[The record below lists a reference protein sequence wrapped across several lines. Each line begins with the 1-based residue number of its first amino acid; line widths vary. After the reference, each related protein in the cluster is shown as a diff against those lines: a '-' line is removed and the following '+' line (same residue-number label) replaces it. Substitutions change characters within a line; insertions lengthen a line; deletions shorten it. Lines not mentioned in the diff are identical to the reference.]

1 MDLRQSCFPDTWQG
15 EYSEG
20 WAALRNLT
28 YRAAFGIRT
37 HVLGCLSACPSSSL
51 GTPSLLHRSLHRS
64 VDGERSASLCWWSQL
79 PVERTEETFSELKAP
94 RHQRLNRQKK
104 PLRENL
110 FGLCSQE
117 PKLKKK
123 NYLELTQSSENKAI
137 ISTESLQSYRAYM
150 NCNFQRFLTQPSLD
164 RCLQEHWKLL
174 ASVPSPCQIAVQ
186 NKVTV
191 KYIQWFWYKLHMQ
204 NKRKHLI
211 YN

>member
-1 MDLRQSCFPDTWQG
+1 MKGEQLQGTWPTGRLLGYIPMSLAVCQHVPVL
-15 EYSEG
+15 
-20 WAALRNLT
+20 ALVPPAYYILPCI
-28 YRAAFGIRT
+28 A
-37 HVLGCLSACPSSSL
+37 
-51 GTPSLLHRSLHRS
+51 LLMVR
-64 VDGERSASLCWWSQL
+64 QL

-104 PLRENL
+104 QLRENL

-117 PKLKKK
+117 PKFKKKK
-123 NYLELTQSSENKAI
+123 NYLELTQSSENKAVS
-137 ISTESLQSYRAYM
+137 STESLQSYRAYM